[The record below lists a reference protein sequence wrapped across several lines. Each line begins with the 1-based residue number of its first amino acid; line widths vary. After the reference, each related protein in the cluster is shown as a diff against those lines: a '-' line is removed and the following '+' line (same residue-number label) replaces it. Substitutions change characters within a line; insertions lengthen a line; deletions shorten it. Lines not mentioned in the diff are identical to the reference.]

1 MPCGEREYDRSSR
14 AGTRHAQQQGQVMNA
29 ARAAASSTLYW
40 QCVGLCRQART
51 LGLKV
56 IERHRLNQFIALHR
70 AGGRVTNPVRH
81 AAMQVVAVCQA
92 KHRRMVGA
100 GQGAAWP
107 ARRGCKPGQHPAA
120 AHVAREPCAG
130 GAGDRP
136 RPG

>member
-1 MPCGEREYDRSSR
+1 MAFARSIADCS
-14 AGTRHAQQQGQVMNA
+14 
-29 ARAAASSTLYW
+29 LYW
-40 QCVGLCRQART
+40 QCIRFCLQAHK
-51 LGLKV
+51 LGLETA
-56 IERHRLNQFIALHR
+56 ERHRLNRFIALHR

-81 AAMQVVAVCQA
+81 AAMPVVAVCQA

-107 ARRGCKPGQHPAA
+107 ARRGRKPGQRPAA
-120 AHVAREPCAG
+120 AHVAQELCAG